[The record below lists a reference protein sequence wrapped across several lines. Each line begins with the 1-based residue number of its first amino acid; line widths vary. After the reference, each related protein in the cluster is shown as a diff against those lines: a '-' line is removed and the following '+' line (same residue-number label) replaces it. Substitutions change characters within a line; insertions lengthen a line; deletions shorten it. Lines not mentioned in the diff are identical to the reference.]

1 MSIPISIKEEKPR
14 DNSLFDL
21 LGTMGQWILFTMVR
35 ETWIESYEELSP
47 HLYPRP
53 VLASGCPSPAALCP
67 LLLWLK
73 RAGRFP
79 AVWQDEGRQ
88 VTKGCLEPWYVC
100 VCVCVCY
107 CLACVGLSTASTHRA
122 RFHLLPSGLWT
133 MGSRISADSPTWWF
147 MFLSFLICFC
157 LGSLIHC
164 KNWWSDACHR
174 GPRLW
179 RV

>member
-1 MSIPISIKEEKPR
+1 MSIPVSIKEEKPR

-21 LGTMGQWILFTMVR
+21 SPKMGQWILFTMVR

-79 AVWQDEGRQ
+79 AVWKDEGCR
-88 VTKGCLEPWYVC
+88 VTKRCLEPWYVY
-100 VCVCVCY
+100 VCVCV
-107 CLACVGLSTASTHRA
+107 
-122 RFHLLPSGLWT
+122 LLPGLR
-133 MGSRISADSPTWWF
+133 GSQHCVHRWEGNRQEGQGSPNGGNSLQVTDIFISLKRQEET
-147 MFLSFLICFC
+147 
-157 LGSLIHC
+157 
-164 KNWWSDACHR
+164 N
-174 GPRLW
+174 
-179 RV
+179 

>member
-1 MSIPISIKEEKPR
+1 MSIPVSIKEEKPR

-21 LGTMGQWILFTMVR
+21 SPKMGQWILFTMVR

-79 AVWQDEGRQ
+79 AVWKDEGCR
-88 VTKGCLEPWYVC
+88 VTKRCLEPWYVY

-107 CLACVGLSTASTHRA
+107 CLACVGLSIASTDERVTGRKA
-122 RFHLLPSGLWT
+122 RGLQMEEIACKCQTFFSLLSGRRKQT
-133 MGSRISADSPTWWF
+133 SNIF
-147 MFLSFLICFC
+147 SFSIQ
-157 LGSLIHC
+157 I
-164 KNWWSDACHR
+164 
-174 GPRLW
+174 
-179 RV
+179 